1 MQYAM
6 RLAVVLTALV
16 GISAFG
22 AGSASAQLRTN
33 MNFEGLPEGLIV
45 SSLASG
51 SGIAGDTVAGSVEV
65 FGDHTPVGDGS
76 ANAAM
81 VYDAACHGGGP
92 ADCSGREPDKFAPK
106 LGRVLTIGRSLADA
120 NGDGL
125 ADAPDTAGSGGE
137 LRFDFR
143 GFGTGSVTITSL
155 DVLDVESGGWI
166 KLFARGV
173 LVGTVAVPA
182 TANNGLATVAVG
194 YAGIDRMEVRLKDSG
209 VIDNIR
215 LAFAAAVRPPQADC
229 GSLRLSVRSLAR
241 ARRSIVWARVRDTR
255 GVPMAGVRVVARG
268 AGVRTSRITNAR
280 GLVRFL
286 VRPQRAGVVRFAVP
300 ASSRCAKRV
309 IVRGAHTR
317 TVVLPALVG

>member
-1 MQYAM
+1 
-6 RLAVVLTALV
+6 LTALV

-65 FGDHTPVGDGS
+65 FGDRAPVGDGS
-76 ANAAM
+76 RNAAM
-81 VYDAACHGGGP
+81 VYDAACGGGGP
-92 ADCSGREPDKFAPK
+92 ANCSGGEDDKFKPV
-106 LGRVLTIGRSLADA
+106 LGKVLTLAGSTFDA

-125 ADAPDTAGSGGE
+125 ADAPDTEGSGGQ
-137 LRFDFR
+137 LGFDFR

-155 DVLDVESGGWI
+155 DVVDVESGGWV
-166 KLFARGV
+166 KLFAGGV
-173 LVGTVAVPA
+173 HVGTVPVSA

-215 LAFAAAVRPPQADC
+215 LAFAPLAPAAAC
-229 GSLRLSVRSLAR
+229 GSLRLTVRSLAR
-241 ARRSIVWARVRDTR
+241 SRRSIASAIVRDVR
-255 GVPMAGVRVVARG
+255 GAPIAGVRVVARG
-268 AGVRTSRITNAR
+268 AGVRSSRVTNAR
-280 GLVRFL
+280 GVARLV
-286 VRPQRAGVVRFAVP
+286 VRPRRAGFVRVTVP
-300 ASSRCAKRV
+300 GSPRCVRRIA
-309 IVRGAHTR
+309 VRGAR
-317 TVVLPALVG
+317 TVFQPPPKPLVG